1 MIKSKLHLNTYSP
14 MHRGR
19 QQGELNSAVV
29 FLAAEESS
37 FVNGAILPVDGGMT
51 CI

>member
-1 MIKSKLHLNTYSP
+1 
-14 MHRGR
+14 MHIHQCTGGGR
-19 QQGELNSAVV
+19 PGELNSAVA
-29 FLAAEESS
+29 FLAADESS